1 MTTSIKT
8 RLGLGL
14 LGAAVVSAAA
24 WWWTAGRDGGGEPGE
39 VAAPDA
45 AFALA
50 DCKPRVLDDRSALA
64 VVFTQPLKSGQPL
77 GELIKVVSLGPAEG
91 AAAGAS
97 AASGAARKDGAASQ
111 VEIGQGEIVRGEWT
125 LGDNPRIAYF
135 PYAPAQRR
143 YRIEI
148 QAGLQSVD
156 GVKLGQAAQC
166 EASSDAMAPSWYFAS
181 RGVVLPAGQNG
192 GLPVVTVNQP
202 EVDVQFL
209 RINDDALPRFMEQV
223 AGARRK
229 PADAGDEGDEQGE
242 EDAGIYYDPGSRLQ
256 GRVGG
261 WQLDQL
267 RKSSTSVFLSR
278 FRTDERPNRRN
289 VSFLPVE
296 NIEPLRQPG
305 VYIAVMG
312 QPGRFDNDYQVT
324 YFYVSDIGLHARRYG
339 DSLQAFATSLKS
351 GKARSGVQFELLDE
365 NARVLARAKADGDG
379 RGGFDSL
386 PPAARLLVARDGAE
400 MTVVVLGEPA
410 LDLSEFD
417 IGGHLPAAT
426 RLFAYAGRDLYRPGE
441 TFQLSV
447 LARDA
452 DGKPVQPAPLQATL
466 KRPDGRTVATQTWR
480 PRADLPG
487 YVQQAVA
494 LPADAQTG
502 TWLLELRADPGAPRA
517 DATWPF
523 KVEEFLPERM
533 KLTLQTDAA
542 VLGPDDA
549 FTVAVQ
555 GDYLFGAPA
564 AGNRLLAS
572 RAVERERQALPRQ
585 WPGFVFGDVA
595 DDERKQRQ
603 ELDEQTLDEA
613 GRASVDLT
621 PELDG
626 ALSPMRVRGSFSL
639 LETGGRPVVRS
650 IERTVWPA
658 PRLLAVRPLFDR
670 DVAQEGGKAAFEL
683 VRVDTQGRVAPLAQ
697 AAVRLIR
704 EEREYYWRFDDQK
717 GWHSGWTQTDEPVES
732 LTVAIK
738 GRTPLALPVGWGRYR
753 LEVDD
758 PETGLTLRYR
768 FYAGWNAQD
777 AEAIGNRPDRV
788 QIKVEGAPFKP
799 GDDARLLIT
808 PPHDGTALV
817 TLEGGGLLWSKRID
831 VSTDGTQ
838 VTIPL
843 DEKWA
848 RHDLYATV
856 TAFRPGSQ
864 GDRVTP
870 ARAVGLVHLPLDRA
884 ARKLRVALS
893 APAKVLPER
902 RTTVRVKVDGL
913 PAGQGAQ
920 QAFVTVSAVDVG
932 ILNITQYKSPDPV
945 DAFFGKHRYTAELLD
960 IYGKLIEKMEGTTAK
975 LAFGG
980 DANRRDTRSMPK
992 KVKLVDL
999 FSGPVRLNAQGEAVI
1014 PLDVPDFNGTLRLMA
1029 VAATAER
1036 FGSAEAQMV
1045 VAAPVVAELSTPR
1058 FIAPGDVATLAL
1070 DVTNLSGAPQTLTVE
1085 LAGADPVRIREP
1097 RQTLALRHQQRAT
1110 VRFTAE
1116 ATDAYGLARL
1126 TLRLANAAP
1135 DGSPAAL
1142 RITRQSALQ
1151 VQPAAPLERELRRV
1165 KLDPG
1170 QSLALEPGWI
1180 ERFHKGSANVAL
1192 SVSDKPPLN
1201 VQRLVQGLLDYPYG
1215 CLEQTTSAAY
1225 PHLFIDEAAAQ
1236 AYGLK
1241 PRSREERVRFVDGA
1255 MGRIAGMQKHD
1266 GGFSLWGDGGY
1277 EAWLSAYVMGF
1288 LQDARE
1294 QGFAVPE
1301 RLYASAQEGLLQ
1313 QLRQAPNRFGPLP
1326 RSARPDAQGQIPQH
1340 EYTLLR
1346 DQHRRLAELA
1356 HAGYVLARDK
1366 KAPLALLRYLHE
1378 QRERARS
1385 PLPLVHLGLALRL
1398 MGDEPRA
1405 KVALDE
1411 ALKRPYGI
1419 TLKARNDEWA
1429 AHEWLGDYGSP
1440 VRDLALSYAL
1450 LVRHDARHARR
1461 DGLLFDLAARLGG
1474 RQYWSTQERLALLLA
1489 ARAAG
1494 AVPGGKGAEWN
1505 AALRIGEAAQGLA
1518 SRTTEMRSFDAAT
1531 LARGVALT
1539 SQHGQP
1545 LFVEIEASGYPLKPP
1560 APRSDAMELKREWFA
1575 LDGQPWGSRPLKVG
1589 DMLIVRLQARARQ
1602 AIEDGLLV
1610 DRIPAGFEVENLNL
1624 SLGPQAG
1631 EFTVGG
1637 VNLAQAL
1644 SDERV
1649 KHREYRDDRFVA
1661 AARLGPDWLSV
1672 FYMVRVVT
1680 PGRYV
1685 VPAPYAED
1693 MYRPELRAVGEG
1705 TAGIVIADPR
1715 GGGVP
1720 QAAGVEQA
1728 PGVEQAAGAGS
1739 APVVSSSPS
1748 VTAPAASGAS
1758 AASSAG
1764 GRAAAGAASAPR
1776 GASAAGSR

>member
-1 MTTSIKT
+1 MTMSRKA

-14 LGAAVVSAAA
+14 GVLGAAVVSAAA
-24 WWWTAGRDGGGEPGE
+24 WWWTGRGHPAGGQE
-39 VAAPDA
+39 AAPPDA
-45 AFALA
+45 PFALA
-50 DCKPRVLDDRSALA
+50 DCKPRVLDDRTALA
-64 VVFTQPLKSGQPL
+64 VVFTQPLKDKQAL
-77 GELIKVVSLGPAEG
+77 DELIHVFDLGPVQGPNGKKTDPVQPADD
-91 AAAGAS
+91 AAAAAKGQLVQGA
-97 AASGAARKDGAASQ
+97 
-111 VEIGQGEIVRGEWT
+111 WT

-135 PYAPAQRR
+135 PYAPAQHR

-148 QAGLQSVD
+148 AAGLLSVD
-156 GVKLGQAAQC
+156 GVKLGKAAQC
-166 EASSDAMAPSWYFAS
+166 QASSEAMAPSWYFAS

-223 AGARRK
+223 AGTRK
-229 PADAGDEGDEQGE
+229 KAASADDDGGEGGEGGEGE
-242 EDAGIYYDPGSRLQ
+242 EYVYAPPSSKLQ
-256 GRVGG
+256 GRVNG

-267 RKSSTSVFLSR
+267 RKSSTSVYLGR
-278 FRTDERPNRRN
+278 FRTDDRPNRRN

-296 NIEPLRQPG
+296 NIKPLQAPG

-324 YFYVSDIGLHARRYG
+324 YFYVSDIGLHARRY
-339 DSLQAFATSLKS
+339 DASLQAFATSLKS

-365 NARVLARAKADGDG
+365 NARVLARAQADGDG
-379 RGGFDSL
+379 RGAFDRL
-386 PPAARLLVARDGAE
+386 PDQARLLVARDGSE
-400 MTVVVLGEPA
+400 MTVIVLSQPA

-417 IGGHLPAAT
+417 IGGHLPAST
-426 RLFAYAGRDLYRPGE
+426 KLFAYAGRDLYRPGE
-441 TFQLSV
+441 TFQVSV
-447 LARDA
+447 LARDP
-452 DGKPVQPAPLQATL
+452 DGKPVQPAPLQATV
-466 KRPDGRTVATQTWR
+466 KRADGRTVSTQMWR
-480 PRADLPG
+480 PRGDLPG
-487 YVQQAVA
+487 YFQQAIA

-502 TWLLELRADPGAPRA
+502 TWMLELRADPGAPKA
-517 DATWPF
+517 DTTWSF

-533 KLTLQTDAA
+533 KLELKTDKP
-542 VLGPDDA
+542 VLAPSDA
-549 FTVAVQ
+549 YTVEVQ

-564 AGNRLLAS
+564 AGNRLLVS

-585 WPGFVFGDVA
+585 WPGFLFGDFA

-603 ELDEQTLDEA
+603 ELEEQALDDA
-613 GRASVDLT
+613 GRATVDLT
-621 PELDG
+621 AELAG
-626 ALSPMRVRGSFSL
+626 ARSPMRVRGSFSL

-658 PRLLAVRPLFDR
+658 AKLLALRPLFDR

-683 VRVDTQGRVAPLAQ
+683 VRVDTQGRVVPLAK
-697 AAVRLIR
+697 APVRLIR

-717 GWHSGWTQTDEPVES
+717 GWHSGWTETDEPVQS
-732 LTVAIK
+732 LDLAIK
-738 GRTPLALPVGWGRYR
+738 GRTPFDVPVKWGRYR
-753 LEVDD
+753 IEVDD

-777 AEAIGNRPDRV
+777 AEDIGNCPDRV
-788 QIKVEGAPFKP
+788 QLKLEGAPFKA
-799 GDDARLLIT
+799 GDDARLRIT

-817 TLEGGGLLWSKRID
+817 TVEGGGLLWSKRIS
-831 VSTDGTQ
+831 VSTSGTT
-838 VTIPL
+838 VDIPI
-843 DEKWA
+843 DAQWA

-856 TAFRPGSQ
+856 VVFRPGSQ

-884 ARKLRVALS
+884 ARKLKVAVS

-902 RTTVRVKVDGL
+902 RTQVRIKVEGMD
-913 PAGQGAQ
+913 AAKGAQ
-920 QAFVTVSAVDVG
+920 QAFVTLSAVDVG
-932 ILNITQYKSPDPV
+932 ILNITQYKTPDPV

-960 IYGKLIEKMEGTTAK
+960 IYGKLIEKMDGTTAK
-975 LAFGG
+975 LAYGG

-999 FSGPVRLNAQGEAVI
+999 FSGPVKLDAKGEAVI

-1029 VAATAER
+1029 VAATADR

-1070 DVTNLSGAPQTLTVE
+1070 DVTNLSGAPQTLSVE
-1085 LAGADPVRIREP
+1085 LSGADPVRIREG
-1097 RQTLALRHQQRAT
+1097 RQTVTLKHQQRST
-1110 VRFTAE
+1110 LRFTAE

-1126 TLRLANAAP
+1126 TLKLANAAA

-1142 RITRQSALQ
+1142 RILRQSALQ
-1151 VQPAAPLERELRRV
+1151 VQPAAPLERDIRRI

-1170 QSLALEPGWI
+1170 QTLKLEPGWI
-1180 ERFHKGSANVAL
+1180 ERFHKGSAAVAL

-1225 PHLFIDEAAAQ
+1225 PHLFIDEAAAR

-1241 PRSREERVRFVDGA
+1241 PRTRDERARFIEGA

-1266 GGFSLWGDGGY
+1266 GGFSLWGDGPY

-1288 LQDARE
+1288 LQDARD

-1301 RLYASAQEGLLQ
+1301 RLYASGQEGLLQ
-1313 QLRQAPNRFGPLP
+1313 QLRQAPNRFSPLP
-1326 RSARPDAQGQIPQH
+1326 KSAQPDAQGNIPAR
-1340 EYTLLR
+1340 EFELLR
-1346 DQHRRLAELA
+1346 DQHRRFAELA

-1378 QRERARS
+1378 QRDRARS
-1385 PLPLVHLGLALRL
+1385 PLPLVHLGLALRM

-1411 ALKRPYGI
+1411 AMKRPYGI
-1419 TLKARNDEWA
+1419 TLKHRDDWWGYD
-1429 AHEWLGDYGSP
+1429 WLGDYGSP

-1450 LVRHDARHARR
+1450 LVRHDARLPRQ
-1461 DGLLFDLAARLGG
+1461 DNLLFDLAGRLGG
-1474 RQYWSTQERLALLLA
+1474 RQYWSTQERLALYLA

-1494 AVPGGKGAEWN
+1494 AVPGQKGAEWN
-1505 AALRIGEAAQGLA
+1505 AALRIGEAAQGMA
-1518 SRTTEMRSFDAAT
+1518 SRQTEMRSFDAAT
-1531 LARGVALT
+1531 LARGVTLT
-1539 SQHGQP
+1539 NQHSQP
-1545 LFVEIEASGYPLKPP
+1545 LFVELEVSGYPLKAP
-1560 APRSDAMELKREWFA
+1560 APKADAIELKREWFA
-1575 LDGQPWGSRPLKVG
+1575 MDGQPWGSRPLKVG

-1602 AIEDGLLV
+1602 TLEDGLIV

-1624 SLGPQAG
+1624 SQGPQAA
-1631 EFTVGG
+1631 ELTVGG
-1637 VNLAQAL
+1637 VNLAQAM
-1644 SDERV
+1644 SDERI
-1649 KHREYRDDRFVA
+1649 KHREYRDDRYVA
-1661 AARLGPDWLSV
+1661 AARLGPDALTV

-1685 VPAPYAED
+1685 VPAPYAEA
-1693 MYRPELRAVGEG
+1693 MYRPELRGVGEG
-1705 TAGIVIADPR
+1705 SAGIVITDPK
-1715 GGGVP
+1715 GGGVAEAVP
-1720 QAAGVEQA
+1720 AAAAASGVGPA
-1728 PGVEQAAGAGS
+1728 PAVAPVAGS
-1739 APVVSSSPS
+1739 LAGSLAGSSAAS
-1748 VTAPAASGAS
+1748 PAASGA
-1758 AASSAG
+1758 AA
-1764 GRAAAGAASAPR
+1764 R
-1776 GASAAGSR
+1776 

>member
-1 MTTSIKT
+1 MRMSTKT

-24 WWWTAGRDGGGEPGE
+24 WWWAGRGGAAGGQE

-45 AFALA
+45 PFALA
-50 DCKPRVLDDRSALA
+50 DCKPRVLDDRTALA
-64 VVFTQPLKSGQPL
+64 VVFTQPLKDKQSL
-77 GELIKVVSLGPAEG
+77 DELIHVFDLGPVEG
-91 AAAGAS
+91 QDGRKADKAAGPGDDKGQLVQ
-97 AASGAARKDGAASQ
+97 GA
-111 VEIGQGEIVRGEWT
+111 WT

-135 PYAPAQRR
+135 PYAPAQHR

-148 QAGLQSVD
+148 GAGLLSVD
-156 GVKLGQAAQC
+156 GAKLGKAAQC
-166 EASSDAMAPSWYFAS
+166 QTSSEAMAPSWYFAS

-192 GLPVVTVNQP
+192 GLPVVTVNQA

-223 AGARRK
+223 AGTRK
-229 PADAGDEGDEQGE
+229 KASSDEGEDGEGGEGDEYVYVE
-242 EDAGIYYDPGSRLQ
+242 PSSKLQ
-256 GRVGG
+256 GRVNG

-267 RKSSTSVFLSR
+267 RKSSTSVYLAR
-278 FRTDERPNRRN
+278 FRTDDRPNRRN

-296 NIEPLRQPG
+296 NIKPLQEPG

-324 YFYVSDIGLHARRYG
+324 YFYVSDIGLHARRYD

-365 NARVLARAKADGDG
+365 NARVLARARADGDG
-379 RGGFDSL
+379 RGAFDRL
-386 PPAARLLVARDGAE
+386 PDQARLLVARDGKE
-400 MTVVVLGEPA
+400 MTVIVLSQPA

-417 IGGHLPAAT
+417 IGGHLPAST
-426 RLFAYAGRDLYRPGE
+426 KLFAYAGRDLYRPGE
-441 TFQLSV
+441 SFQVSV

-452 DGKPVQPAPLQATL
+452 DGKPVQPAPLQATV
-466 KRPDGRTVATQTWR
+466 KRADGRTVSTQMWR
-480 PRADLPG
+480 PRGDLPG
-487 YVQQAVA
+487 YFQQAIA

-502 TWLLELRADPGAPRA
+502 TWMLELRADPGAPKA
-517 DATWPF
+517 DTTWSF

-533 KLTLQTDAA
+533 KLELKTDKP
-542 VLGPDDA
+542 VLAPDDA
-549 FTVAVQ
+549 YTVQVQ

-564 AGNRLLAS
+564 AGNRLLVS

-585 WPGFVFGDVA
+585 WPGFIFGDFA

-603 ELDEQTLDEA
+603 ELEEQTLDDA
-613 GRASVDLT
+613 GQATVDLT
-621 PELDG
+621 PDLAG
-626 ALSPMRVRGSFSL
+626 ARSPMRVRGSFSL

-658 PRLLAVRPLFDR
+658 PQLLALRPLFDR

-683 VRVDTQGRVAPLAQ
+683 VRVDTQGRVVPLAK
-697 AAVRLIR
+697 APVRLIR

-717 GWHSGWTQTDEPVES
+717 GWHSGWTETDEPVQS
-732 LTVAIK
+732 FDVAIK
-738 GRTPLALPVGWGRYR
+738 GRTPIDVPVKWGRYR

-758 PETGLTLRYR
+758 PQTGLTLRYR

-777 AEAIGNRPDRV
+777 AEDIGNRPDRV
-788 QIKVEGAPFKP
+788 QLKLEGAPFKP

-817 TLEGGGLLWSKRID
+817 TVEGGGLLWSKRIS
-831 VSTDGTQ
+831 VSTSGTK
-838 VTIPL
+838 VDIPM

-856 TAFRPGSQ
+856 TVFRPGSQ

-884 ARKLRVALS
+884 ARKLKVAVT

-902 RTTVRVKVDGL
+902 RTTVRVKVDGVA
-913 PAGQGAQ
+913 AGKGAQ
-920 QAFVTVSAVDVG
+920 QAFVTLSAADVG
-932 ILNITQYKSPDPV
+932 ILNITQYKTPDPV

-975 LAFGG
+975 LAYGG

-999 FSGPVRLNAQGEAVI
+999 FSGPVKLDANGEAVI

-1029 VAATAER
+1029 VAATADR

-1058 FIAPGDVATLAL
+1058 FIAPGDVATIAL
-1070 DVTNLSGAPQTLTVE
+1070 DVTNLSGTPQTLTVE
-1085 LAGADPVRIREP
+1085 LAGADPVRIREG
-1097 RQTLALRHQQRAT
+1097 RQTLTLRHQQRST
-1110 VRFTAE
+1110 LRFTAE

-1126 TLRLANAAP
+1126 TLKLANAAP

-1142 RITRQSALQ
+1142 RIVRQSALQ
-1151 VQPAAPLERELRRV
+1151 VQPTSPLERDIRRV
-1165 KLDPG
+1165 KLDAG
-1170 QSLALEPGWI
+1170 QTLKLEPGWI
-1180 ERFHKGSANVAL
+1180 ERFHKGSASVAL

-1241 PRSREERVRFVDGA
+1241 PRTREERARFIEGA

-1266 GGFSLWGDGGY
+1266 GGFSLWGDGPY
-1277 EAWLSAYVMGF
+1277 EAWLSAYVIGF
-1288 LQDARE
+1288 LQDARD

-1301 RLYASAQEGLLQ
+1301 RLYASGQDWLLQ
-1313 QLRQAPNRFGPLP
+1313 QLRQAPNRFSPLP
-1326 RSARPDAQGQIPQH
+1326 GSAQPDAQGNLPAR
-1340 EYTLLR
+1340 EYELLR
-1346 DQHRRLAELA
+1346 DQHRRFAELA
-1356 HAGYVLARDK
+1356 HAGYALARDK

-1385 PLPLVHLGLALRL
+1385 PLPLVHLGLALRM

-1405 KVALDE
+1405 RVALDE
-1411 ALKRPYGI
+1411 AMKRPYGI
-1419 TLKARNDEWA
+1419 TLKHRDDWWA
-1429 AHEWLGDYGSP
+1429 QEWLGDYGSP

-1450 LVRHDARHARR
+1450 LLRHDARLARQ
-1461 DGLLFDLAARLGG
+1461 DNLLFDLASRLGG
-1474 RQYWSTQERLALLLA
+1474 RQYWSTQERMALYLA

-1494 AVPGGKGAEWN
+1494 AVPGAKTDKAAEWN
-1505 AALRIGEAAQGLA
+1505 AALHIGEAAQGLA
-1518 SRTTEMRSFDAAT
+1518 SRRTEMRSFDAAT
-1531 LARGVALT
+1531 LARGVTLT
-1539 SQHGQP
+1539 NQHGQP
-1545 LFVEIEASGYPLKPP
+1545 LFIELEVSGYPLKAP
-1560 APRSDAMELKREWFA
+1560 APKADAIELKREWFA

-1602 AIEDGLLV
+1602 TIEDGLIV
-1610 DRIPAGFEVENLNL
+1610 DRIPAGLEVENLNL
-1624 SLGPQAG
+1624 SQGPQAG
-1631 EFTVGG
+1631 ELTVGG
-1637 VNLAQAL
+1637 VNLAQAM
-1644 SDERV
+1644 SDERI
-1649 KHREYRDDRFVA
+1649 KHREYRDDRYVA
-1661 AARLGPDWLSV
+1661 AARLGPQWLTV

-1693 MYRPELRAVGEG
+1693 MYRPELRAVGEA
-1705 TAGIVIADPR
+1705 TAGIVITDPK

-1720 QAAGVEQA
+1720 QAAEPAAAAA
-1728 PGVEQAAGAGS
+1728 PGAAEA
-1739 APVVSSSPS
+1739 
-1748 VTAPAASGAS
+1748 AASGPAG
-1758 AASSAG
+1758 AADVKAG
-1764 GRAAAGAASAPR
+1764 GAAAGGVPRAAAGAVSGAAR
-1776 GASAAGSR
+1776 GASAAASR